1 MKNVEVSAAIIT
13 SGHKVFVTKRG
24 YGEFKGGWEFPGGKL
39 EQGESPEECLL
50 REIKE
55 ELDANIFIESFLKTI
70 DYDYPSFHLKMHCFI
85 CKVEEGS
92 HLALLEHEDGRFV
105 DADELGDVGFLPADF
120 SLIEDIK
127 AYFDKRM
134 SINRKS

>member
-1 MKNVEVSAAIIT
+1 MKNVEVSAAIIA

-105 DADELGDVGFLPADF
+105 DIGELGDVGFLPADL
-120 SLIEDIK
+120 SLIEDIR